1 MELNEYQKAAMLDES
16 PVCLVRANVGSG
28 KTTVLIEKIRYLHEE
43 KGVPLEEMTILTFT
57 NKAADEISQ
66 RLKEEGNNIG
76 TFHSVAFHLLQE
88 KLPLEELGYG
98 KEFEVCLPEEEL
110 QLAEELILAQKLKIK
125 YKNRL
130 SKRLEEFYAK
140 GKTKD
145 YKDDFLK
152 LAELLTEEKK
162 RQNRMSYEDLLKNTV
177 LLLKRH
183 PELKRPEW
191 IIIDEV
197 QDCDE
202 WQLELIQ
209 ELKSPETRIFAVGD
223 PNQVIY
229 SWRGSVFNIFY
240 RLKALYQAK
249 ELSLPVNYRSS
260 GTILKA
266 ASRFQETG
274 MALEGTR
281 EQGEKITIRDHYD
294 PFQEA
299 LYLADKI
306 KKMHAEGIP
315 YEEIAIFYRLQS
327 QSETLKKVFEEE
339 KVPCWVSQKED
350 GQENLEKPENAV
362 NLMTLHASKGLEFSH
377 VFIIG
382 VNNGLIPLNPKKE
395 AEEEEERRLFYV
407 GLTRAKES
415 LELSYYTSSAGPRIF
430 PGPGRYLSYFP
441 ESLINRTSALEMRD
455 RKEAAEHLQ
464 NLKRMILEER
474 ENTLASEPEVPAAQN
489 TEGEEV
495 YEEAGS
501 TGEVLPTDATSRI
514 RRVTH
519 PKYGQGTVTSEDENT
534 ITVNF
539 DDYGEK
545 ELLKAFSMLEEI

>member
-1 MELNEYQKAAMLDES
+1 MELNEYQKAAVLDES

-28 KTTVLIEKIRYLHEE
+28 KTTVLIEKIRYFHEK
-43 KGVPLEEMTILTFT
+43 KGVPLERMTILTFT
-57 NKAADEISQ
+57 NKAADEIGQ
-66 RLKEEGNNIG
+66 RLQESGNNIG

-88 KLPLEELGYG
+88 ELPLEELGYA

-110 QLAEELILAQKLKIK
+110 QLAEQLIAEQKLKIK

-130 SKRLEEFYAK
+130 QKRLEEFYAK

-152 LAELLTEEKK
+152 LAELLTKEKK
-162 RQNRMSYEDLLKNTV
+162 RQNKMSYEDLLKNTV

-183 PELKRPEW
+183 PEFKRPAW
-191 IIIDEV
+191 IIIDEI

-202 WQLELIQ
+202 RQLEMIQ
-209 ELKSPETRIFAVGD
+209 ELKGPETRIFAVGD

-266 ASRFQETG
+266 AARFQETG

-281 EQGEKITIRDHYD
+281 EQGEKITIRNHYD

-306 KKMHAEGIP
+306 KGMHAKGVP

-339 KVPCWVSQKED
+339 KVSCWVSQKED
-350 GQENLEKPENAV
+350 GQENTEKLENAV

-415 LELSYYTSSAGPRIF
+415 LELSYYTSSGPRVL

-441 ESLINRTSALEMRD
+441 ESLVNRTSALEMRD

-474 ENTLASEPEVPAAQN
+474 ENTFSSEPALAEAQKA
-489 TEGEEV
+489 EGEEI
-495 YEEAGS
+495 YKEADL
-501 TGEVLPTDATSRI
+501 TGENLRTETSFAS
-514 RRVTH
+514 RRVSH
-519 PKYGQGTVTSEDENT
+519 LKYGQGSVVSEDENT

-545 ELLKAFSMLEEI
+545 ELLKAFSMLEEL

>member
-1 MELNEYQKAAMLDES
+1 MELNEYKKAAVLDES

-28 KTTVLIEKIRYLHEE
+28 KTTVLIEKIRYFHEK
-43 KGVPLEEMTILTFT
+43 KGVPLERMTILTFT
-57 NKAADEISQ
+57 NKAADEIGQ
-66 RLKEEGNNIG
+66 RLQESGNNIG

-88 KLPLEELGYG
+88 ELPLEELGYAN
-98 KEFEVCLPEEEL
+98 EFEVCLPEEEL
-110 QLAEELILAQKLKIK
+110 QLAEQLIAEQKLKIK

-130 SKRLEEFYAK
+130 QKRLEEFYAK
-140 GKTKD
+140 GKTKN

-152 LAELLTEEKK
+152 LAELLTKEKK
-162 RQNRMSYEDLLKNTV
+162 RQNKMSYEDLLKNTV

-183 PELKRPEW
+183 PEFKRPAW
-191 IIIDEV
+191 IIIDEI

-202 WQLELIQ
+202 RQLEMIQ
-209 ELKSPETRIFAVGD
+209 ELKGPETRIFAVGD

-266 ASRFQETG
+266 AARFQETG

-281 EQGEKITIRDHYD
+281 EQGEKITIRNHYD

-306 KKMHAEGIP
+306 KGMHAKGVP

-327 QSETLKKVFEEE
+327 QSETLKKVFEEK
-339 KVPCWVSQKED
+339 KVSCWVSQKED
-350 GQENLEKPENAV
+350 GQENTEKLENAV

-415 LELSYYTSSAGPRIF
+415 LELSYYTSSGPRVL

-441 ESLINRTSALEMRD
+441 ESLVNRTSALEMRD

-474 ENTLASEPEVPAAQN
+474 ENTFSSEPELAEAQKA
-489 TEGEEV
+489 EGEES
-495 YEEAGS
+495 YKEADL
-501 TGEVLPTDATSRI
+501 TGENLRTETSFAS
-514 RRVTH
+514 RRVSH
-519 PKYGQGTVTSEDENT
+519 LKYGQGSVVSEDENT

-545 ELLKAFSMLEEI
+545 ELLKAFSMLEEL

>member
-1 MELNEYQKAAMLDES
+1 MELNEYQKAAVLDES

-28 KTTVLIEKIRYLHEE
+28 KTTVLIEKIRYFHEK
-43 KGVPLEEMTILTFT
+43 KGVPLERMTILTFT
-57 NKAADEISQ
+57 NKAADEIGQ
-66 RLKEEGNNIG
+66 RLQESGNNIG

-88 KLPLEELGYG
+88 ELPLEELGYA

-110 QLAEELILAQKLKIK
+110 QLAEQLIAEQKLKIK

-130 SKRLEEFYAK
+130 QKRLEEFYAK

-152 LAELLTEEKK
+152 LAELLTKEKK
-162 RQNRMSYEDLLKNTV
+162 RQNKMSYEDLLKNTV

-183 PELKRPEW
+183 PEFKRPAW
-191 IIIDEV
+191 IIIDEI

-202 WQLELIQ
+202 RQLEMIQ
-209 ELKSPETRIFAVGD
+209 ELKGPETRIFVVGD

-240 RLKALYQAK
+240 RLKARYQAK

-266 ASRFQETG
+266 AARFQETG

-281 EQGEKITIRDHYD
+281 EQGEKITIRNHYD

-306 KKMHAEGIP
+306 KGMHAKGVP

-327 QSETLKKVFEEE
+327 QSETLKKVFEEK
-339 KVPCWVSQKED
+339 KVSCWVSQKED
-350 GQENLEKPENAV
+350 GQENTEKLENAV

-415 LELSYYTSSAGPRIF
+415 LELSYYTSPGPRVL

-441 ESLINRTSALEMRD
+441 ESLVNRTSALEMRD

-474 ENTLASEPEVPAAQN
+474 ENTFSSEPELAEAQKA
-489 TEGEEV
+489 EGEEI
-495 YEEAGS
+495 YKEADL
-501 TGEVLPTDATSRI
+501 TGENLRTETSFAS
-514 RRVTH
+514 RRVSH
-519 PKYGQGTVTSEDENT
+519 LKYGQGSVVSEDENT

-545 ELLKAFSMLEEI
+545 ELLKAFSMFEEL

>member
-1 MELNEYQKAAMLDES
+1 MELNEYQKAAVLDES
-16 PVCLVRANVGSG
+16 SVCLVRANVGSG
-28 KTTVLIEKIRYLHEE
+28 KTTVLIEKIRYFHEK
-43 KGVPLEEMTILTFT
+43 KGVPLERMTILTFT
-57 NKAADEISQ
+57 NKAADEIGQ
-66 RLKEEGNNIG
+66 RLQESGNNIR

-88 KLPLEELGYG
+88 ELPLEELGYA

-110 QLAEELILAQKLKIK
+110 QLAEQLIAEQKLKIK

-130 SKRLEEFYAK
+130 QKRLEEFYAK

-152 LAELLTEEKK
+152 LAELLTKEKK
-162 RQNRMSYEDLLKNTV
+162 RQNKMSYEDLLKNTV

-183 PELKRPEW
+183 PEFKRPAW
-191 IIIDEV
+191 IIIDEI

-202 WQLELIQ
+202 RQLEMIQ
-209 ELKSPETRIFAVGD
+209 ELKGPETRIFAVGD

-266 ASRFQETG
+266 AARFQETG

-281 EQGEKITIRDHYD
+281 EQGEKITIRNHYD

-306 KKMHAEGIP
+306 KGMHAKGVP

-339 KVPCWVSQKED
+339 KVSCWVSQKED
-350 GQENLEKPENAV
+350 GQENTEKLENAV

-415 LELSYYTSSAGPRIF
+415 LELSYYTSPGPRVL

-441 ESLINRTSALEMRD
+441 ESLVNRTSALEMRD

-474 ENTLASEPEVPAAQN
+474 ENTFSSEPELAEAQKA
-489 TEGEEV
+489 EGEEI
-495 YEEAGS
+495 YKEADL
-501 TGEVLPTDATSRI
+501 TGENLRTETSFVS
-514 RRVTH
+514 RRVAH
-519 PKYGQGTVTSEDENT
+519 PKYGQGTVVSEDENT

-545 ELLKAFSMLEEI
+545 ELLKAFSMLEEL

>member
-1 MELNEYQKAAMLDES
+1 MELNEYQKAAVLDES

-28 KTTVLIEKIRYLHEE
+28 KTTVLIEKIRYFHEK
-43 KGVPLEEMTILTFT
+43 KGVPLERMTILTFT
-57 NKAADEISQ
+57 NKAADEIGQ
-66 RLKEEGNNIG
+66 RLQESGNNIG

-88 KLPLEELGYG
+88 ELPLEELGYAN
-98 KEFEVCLPEEEL
+98 EFEVCLPEEEL
-110 QLAEELILAQKLKIK
+110 QLAEQLIAEQKLKIK

-130 SKRLEEFYAK
+130 QKRLEEFYAK
-140 GKTKD
+140 GKTKN

-152 LAELLTEEKK
+152 LAELLTKEKK
-162 RQNRMSYEDLLKNTV
+162 RQNKMSYEDLLKNTV

-183 PELKRPEW
+183 PEFKRPAW
-191 IIIDEV
+191 IIIDEI

-202 WQLELIQ
+202 RQLEMIQ
-209 ELKSPETRIFAVGD
+209 ELKGPETRIFAVGD

-229 SWRGSVFNIFY
+229 SWRGSIFNIFY

-266 ASRFQETG
+266 AARFQETG

-281 EQGEKITIRDHYD
+281 EQGEKITIRNHYD

-306 KKMHAEGIP
+306 KGMHAKGVP

-339 KVPCWVSQKED
+339 KVSCWVSQKED
-350 GQENLEKPENAV
+350 GQENTEKLENAV

-415 LELSYYTSSAGPRIF
+415 LELSYYTSPGPRVL

-441 ESLINRTSALEMRD
+441 ESLVNRTSALEMRD

-474 ENTLASEPEVPAAQN
+474 ENTFSSEPELAEAQKA
-489 TEGEEV
+489 EGEEI
-495 YEEAGS
+495 YKEADL
-501 TGEVLPTDATSRI
+501 TGENLRTETSFAS
-514 RRVTH
+514 RRVSH
-519 PKYGQGTVTSEDENT
+519 LKYGQGSVVSEDENT

-545 ELLKAFSMLEEI
+545 ELLKAFSMLEEL

>member
-1 MELNEYQKAAMLDES
+1 MELNEYQKAAGLDES

-28 KTTVLIEKIRYLHEE
+28 KTTVLIEKIRYFHEK
-43 KGVPLEEMTILTFT
+43 KGVPLERMTILTFT
-57 NKAADEISQ
+57 NKAADEIGQ
-66 RLKEEGNNIG
+66 RLQESGNNIG

-88 KLPLEELGYG
+88 ELPLEELGYA

-110 QLAEELILAQKLKIK
+110 QLAEQLIAEQKLKIK

-130 SKRLEEFYAK
+130 QKRLEEFYAK

-152 LAELLTEEKK
+152 LAELLTKEKK
-162 RQNRMSYEDLLKNTV
+162 RQNKMSYEDLLKNTV

-183 PELKRPEW
+183 PEFKRPAW
-191 IIIDEV
+191 IIIDEI

-202 WQLELIQ
+202 RQLEMIQ
-209 ELKSPETRIFAVGD
+209 ELKGPETRIFAVGD

-266 ASRFQETG
+266 AARFQETG

-281 EQGEKITIRDHYD
+281 EQGEKITIRNHYD

-306 KKMHAEGIP
+306 KGMHAKGVP

-339 KVPCWVSQKED
+339 KVSCWVSQKED
-350 GQENLEKPENAV
+350 GQENTEKLENAV

-415 LELSYYTSSAGPRIF
+415 LELSYYTSPGPRVL

-441 ESLINRTSALEMRD
+441 ESLVNRTSALEMRD

-474 ENTLASEPEVPAAQN
+474 ENTFSSEPELAEAQKA
-489 TEGEEV
+489 EGEEI
-495 YEEAGS
+495 YKEADL
-501 TGEVLPTDATSRI
+501 TGENLRTETSFAS
-514 RRVTH
+514 RRVSH
-519 PKYGQGTVTSEDENT
+519 LKYGQGSVVSEDENT

-545 ELLKAFSMLEEI
+545 ELLKAFSILEEL

>member
-1 MELNEYQKAAMLDES
+1 MELNEYQKAAVLDES

-28 KTTVLIEKIRYLHEE
+28 KTTVLIEKIRYFHEK
-43 KGVPLEEMTILTFT
+43 KGVPLERMTILTFT
-57 NKAADEISQ
+57 NKAADEIGQ
-66 RLKEEGNNIG
+66 RLQESGNNIG

-88 KLPLEELGYG
+88 ELPLEELGYA

-110 QLAEELILAQKLKIK
+110 QLAEQLIAEQKLKIK

-130 SKRLEEFYAK
+130 QKRLEEFYAK

-152 LAELLTEEKK
+152 LAELLTKEKK
-162 RQNRMSYEDLLKNTV
+162 RQNKMSYEDLLKNTV

-183 PELKRPEW
+183 PEFKRPAW
-191 IIIDEV
+191 IIIDEI

-202 WQLELIQ
+202 RQLEMIQ
-209 ELKSPETRIFAVGD
+209 ELKGPETRIFAVGD

-240 RLKALYQAK
+240 CLKALYQAK

-266 ASRFQETG
+266 AARFQETG

-281 EQGEKITIRDHYD
+281 EQGEKITIRNHYD

-306 KKMHAEGIP
+306 KGMHAKGVP

-327 QSETLKKVFEEE
+327 QSETLKKVFEEK
-339 KVPCWVSQKED
+339 KVSCWVSQKED
-350 GQENLEKPENAV
+350 GQENTEKLENAV

-415 LELSYYTSSAGPRIF
+415 LELSYYTSSGPRVL

-441 ESLINRTSALEMRD
+441 ESLVNRTSALEMRD

-474 ENTLASEPEVPAAQN
+474 ENTFSSEPELAEAQKA
-489 TEGEEV
+489 EGEEI
-495 YEEAGS
+495 YKEADL
-501 TGEVLPTDATSRI
+501 TGENLRTETSFAS
-514 RRVTH
+514 RRVSH
-519 PKYGQGTVTSEDENT
+519 LKYGQGSVVSEDENT

-545 ELLKAFSMLEEI
+545 ELLKAFSMLEEL

>member
-1 MELNEYQKAAMLDES
+1 MELNEYQKAAVLDES

-28 KTTVLIEKIRYLHEE
+28 KTTVLIEKIRYFHEK
-43 KGVPLEEMTILTFT
+43 KGVPLERMTILTFT
-57 NKAADEISQ
+57 NKAADEIGQ
-66 RLKEEGNNIG
+66 RLQESGNNIG

-88 KLPLEELGYG
+88 ELPLEELGYA

-110 QLAEELILAQKLKIK
+110 QLAEQLIAEQKLKIK

-130 SKRLEEFYAK
+130 QKRLEEFYAK

-152 LAELLTEEKK
+152 LAELLTKEKK
-162 RQNRMSYEDLLKNTV
+162 RQNKMSYEDLLKNTV

-183 PELKRPEW
+183 PEFKRPAW
-191 IIIDEV
+191 IIIDEI

-202 WQLELIQ
+202 RQLEMIQ
-209 ELKSPETRIFAVGD
+209 ELKGPETRIFAVGD

-266 ASRFQETG
+266 AARFQETG

-281 EQGEKITIRDHYD
+281 EQGEKITIRNHYD

-306 KKMHAEGIP
+306 KGMHAKGVP

-339 KVPCWVSQKED
+339 KVSCWVSQKED
-350 GQENLEKPENAV
+350 GQENTEKLENAV

-415 LELSYYTSSAGPRIF
+415 LELSYYTSSGPRVL

-441 ESLINRTSALEMRD
+441 ESLVNRTSALEMRD

-474 ENTLASEPEVPAAQN
+474 ENTFSSEPELAEAQKA
-489 TEGEEV
+489 EGEES
-495 YEEAGS
+495 YKEADL
-501 TGEVLPTDATSRI
+501 TGENLRTETSFAS
-514 RRVTH
+514 RRVSH
-519 PKYGQGTVTSEDENT
+519 LKYGQGSVVSEDENT

-539 DDYGEK
+539 DDYKKK
-545 ELLKAFSMLEEI
+545 ELLKAFSMLEEL

>member
-1 MELNEYQKAAMLDES
+1 MELNEYQKAAVLDES

-28 KTTVLIEKIRYLHEE
+28 KTTVLIEKIRYFHEK
-43 KGVPLEEMTILTFT
+43 KGVPLERMTILTFT
-57 NKAADEISQ
+57 NKAADEIGQ
-66 RLKEEGNNIG
+66 RLQESGNNIG

-88 KLPLEELGYG
+88 ELPLEELGYA

-110 QLAEELILAQKLKIK
+110 QLAEQLIAEQKLKIK

-130 SKRLEEFYAK
+130 QKRLEEFYAK

-152 LAELLTEEKK
+152 LAELLTKEKK
-162 RQNRMSYEDLLKNTV
+162 RQNKMSYEDLLKNTV

-183 PELKRPEW
+183 PEFKRPAW
-191 IIIDEV
+191 IIIDEI

-202 WQLELIQ
+202 RQLEMIQ
-209 ELKSPETRIFAVGD
+209 ELKGLETRIFAVGD
-223 PNQVIY
+223 PNQLIY

-266 ASRFQETG
+266 AARFQETG

-281 EQGEKITIRDHYD
+281 EQGEKITIRNHYD

-306 KKMHAEGIP
+306 KGMHAKGVP

-339 KVPCWVSQKED
+339 KVSCWVSQKED
-350 GQENLEKPENAV
+350 GQENTEKLENAV

-415 LELSYYTSSAGPRIF
+415 LELSYYTSPGPRVL

-441 ESLINRTSALEMRD
+441 ESLVNRTSALEMRD

-474 ENTLASEPEVPAAQN
+474 ENTFSSEPELAEAQKA
-489 TEGEEV
+489 EGEEI
-495 YEEAGS
+495 YKEADL
-501 TGEVLPTDATSRI
+501 TGENLRTETSFAS
-514 RRVTH
+514 RRVSH
-519 PKYGQGTVTSEDENT
+519 LKYGQGSVVSEDENT

-545 ELLKAFSMLEEI
+545 ELLKAFSMLEEL

>member
-1 MELNEYQKAAMLDES
+1 MELNEYQKAAVLDES
-16 PVCLVRANVGSG
+16 SVCLVRANVGSG
-28 KTTVLIEKIRYLHEE
+28 KTTVLIEKIRYFHEK
-43 KGVPLEEMTILTFT
+43 KGVPLERMTILTFT
-57 NKAADEISQ
+57 NKAADEIGQ
-66 RLKEEGNNIG
+66 RLQESGNNIG

-88 KLPLEELGYG
+88 ELPLEELGYA

-110 QLAEELILAQKLKIK
+110 QLAEQLIAEQKLKIK

-130 SKRLEEFYAK
+130 QKRLEEFYAK

-152 LAELLTEEKK
+152 LAELLTKEKK
-162 RQNRMSYEDLLKNTV
+162 RQNKMSYEDLLKNTV

-183 PELKRPEW
+183 PEFKRPAW
-191 IIIDEV
+191 IIIDEI

-202 WQLELIQ
+202 RQLEMIQ
-209 ELKSPETRIFAVGD
+209 ELKGPETRIFAVGD

-266 ASRFQETG
+266 AARFQETG

-281 EQGEKITIRDHYD
+281 EQGEKITIRNHYD
-294 PFQEA
+294 SFQEA

-306 KKMHAEGIP
+306 KGMHAKGVP

-339 KVPCWVSQKED
+339 KVSCWVFQKED
-350 GQENLEKPENAV
+350 GQENTEKLENAV

-415 LELSYYTSSAGPRIF
+415 LELSYYTSPGPRVL

-441 ESLINRTSALEMRD
+441 ESLVNRTSALEMRD

-474 ENTLASEPEVPAAQN
+474 ENTFSSEPELAEAQKA
-489 TEGEEV
+489 EGEEI
-495 YEEAGS
+495 YKEADL
-501 TGEVLPTDATSRI
+501 TGENLRTETSFAS
-514 RRVTH
+514 RRVSH
-519 PKYGQGTVTSEDENT
+519 LKYGQGSVVSEDENT

-545 ELLKAFSMLEEI
+545 ELLKAFSMLEEL

>member
-1 MELNEYQKAAMLDES
+1 MELNEYQKAAVLDES

-28 KTTVLIEKIRYLHEE
+28 KTTVLIEKIRYFHEK
-43 KGVPLEEMTILTFT
+43 KGVPLERMTILTFT
-57 NKAADEISQ
+57 NKAADEIGQ
-66 RLKEEGNNIG
+66 RLQESGNNIG

-88 KLPLEELGYG
+88 ELPLEELGYA

-110 QLAEELILAQKLKIK
+110 QLAEQLIAEQKLKIK

-130 SKRLEEFYAK
+130 QKRLEEFYAK
-140 GKTKD
+140 GKTKN

-152 LAELLTEEKK
+152 LAELLTKEKK
-162 RQNRMSYEDLLKNTV
+162 RQNKMSYEDLLKNTV

-183 PELKRPEW
+183 PEFKRPAW
-191 IIIDEV
+191 IIIDEI

-202 WQLELIQ
+202 RQLEMIQ
-209 ELKSPETRIFAVGD
+209 ELKGPETRIFAVGD

-266 ASRFQETG
+266 AARFQEAG

-281 EQGEKITIRDHYD
+281 EQGEKITIRNHYD

-299 LYLADKI
+299 LYLTDKI
-306 KKMHAEGIP
+306 KGMHAKGVP

-339 KVPCWVSQKED
+339 KVSCWVSQKED
-350 GQENLEKPENAV
+350 GQENTEKLENAV

-415 LELSYYTSSAGPRIF
+415 LELSYYTSPGPRVL

-441 ESLINRTSALEMRD
+441 ESLVNRTSALEMRD

-474 ENTLASEPEVPAAQN
+474 ENTFSSEPELAEAQKA
-489 TEGEEV
+489 EGEEI
-495 YEEAGS
+495 YKEADL
-501 TGEVLPTDATSRI
+501 TGENLRTETSFAS
-514 RRVTH
+514 RRVSH
-519 PKYGQGTVTSEDENT
+519 LKYGQGSVVSEDENT

-545 ELLKAFSMLEEI
+545 ELLKAFSMLEEL

>member
-1 MELNEYQKAAMLDES
+1 MELNEYQKAAVLDES

-28 KTTVLIEKIRYLHEE
+28 KTTVLIEKIRYFHEK
-43 KGVPLEEMTILTFT
+43 KGVPLERMTILTFT
-57 NKAADEISQ
+57 NKAADEIGQ
-66 RLKEEGNNIG
+66 RLQKSGNNIG

-88 KLPLEELGYG
+88 ELPLEELGYA

-110 QLAEELILAQKLKIK
+110 QLAEQLIAEQKLKIK

-130 SKRLEEFYAK
+130 QKRLEEFYAK

-152 LAELLTEEKK
+152 LAELLTKEKK
-162 RQNRMSYEDLLKNTV
+162 RQNKMSYEDLLKNTV

-183 PELKRPEW
+183 PEFKRPAW
-191 IIIDEV
+191 IIIDEI

-202 WQLELIQ
+202 RQLEMIQ
-209 ELKSPETRIFAVGD
+209 ELKGPETRIFAVGD

-266 ASRFQETG
+266 AARFQETG

-281 EQGEKITIRDHYD
+281 EQGEKITIRNHYD

-306 KKMHAEGIP
+306 KGMHVKGVP

-327 QSETLKKVFEEE
+327 QSETLKKVFKEE
-339 KVPCWVSQKED
+339 KVSCWVSQKED
-350 GQENLEKPENAV
+350 GQENTEKLENAV

-415 LELSYYTSSAGPRIF
+415 LELSYYTSPGPRVL

-441 ESLINRTSALEMRD
+441 ESLVNRTFALEMRD

-474 ENTLASEPEVPAAQN
+474 ENTFSSESELAEAQKA
-489 TEGEEV
+489 EGEEI
-495 YEEAGS
+495 YKEADL
-501 TGEVLPTDATSRI
+501 TGENLRTETSFAS
-514 RRVTH
+514 RRVSH
-519 PKYGQGTVTSEDENT
+519 LKYGQGSVVSEDENT

-545 ELLKAFSMLEEI
+545 ELLKAFSMLEEL